1 MPFIV
6 ASIAAVAGYV
16 APAVGLSALGFG
28 AAGMLNIINLKIFLL
43 LLYC

>member
-6 ASIAAVAGYV
+6 ATVAAVAGYV

-28 AAGMLNIINLKIFLL
+28 AAGMLNIITN
-43 LLYC
+43 